1 MGGNIHAWIKN
12 SPKINLLV
20 SEYVEMLSQHK
31 SMAKSNEEFGVEGE
45 TWAYPIPIALYEVIR
60 I

>member
-1 MGGNIHAWIKN
+1 
-12 SPKINLLV
+12 
-20 SEYVEMLSQHK
+20 
-31 SMAKSNEEFGVEGE
+31 MAKSNEEFGVEGE